1 MSVRSGAW
9 LLDDVYGRV
18 MPPRDGIRTYV
29 PEQHKEQKGPSKERG
44 DWVERHKLP
53 LLIRLFV
60 WVLVF
65 RSAVNLIFAL
75 IVGLAPESAT
85 ANFVA
90 LHFDA
95 WPRQMPPEGVF
106 YVSAFMYGLMAW
118 RWYSRDWRA
127 RWVVMFL
134 SGATAAKM
142 LGNWVAERAADG
154 TTGSP
159 TMMTPGQQMSMFVSV
174 AINLLIC
181 GYLAFYP
188 GMAEA
193 FKETPWE

>member
-1 MSVRSGAW
+1 MRSGAYP
-9 LLDDVYGRV
+9 LGGAYGRV

-106 YVSAFMYGLMAW
+106 YVSALLYALTAW

-127 RWVVMFL
+127 RWFVMFL

-142 LGNWVAERAADG
+142 MGNYVADRAAG
-154 TTGSP
+154 P
-159 TMMTPGQQMSMFVSV
+159 PMPMLPGQQVSFFLTI
-174 AINLLIC
+174 AINLIIC

-188 GMAEA
+188 GMAQA
-193 FKETPWE
+193 FKETPWD